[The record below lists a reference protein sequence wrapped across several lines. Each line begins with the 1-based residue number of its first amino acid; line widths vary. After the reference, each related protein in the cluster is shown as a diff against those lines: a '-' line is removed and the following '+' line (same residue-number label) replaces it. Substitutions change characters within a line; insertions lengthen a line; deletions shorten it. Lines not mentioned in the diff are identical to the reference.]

1 MGQPLGAP
9 PPVGMVPPNGA
20 SKRHL
25 ATGAAGA
32 AVMLA
37 SLDAYVVVTIL
48 TDIIRDLGIPIN
60 ELQRAT
66 PIITGYL
73 LAYIAAMPL
82 LGQLSDRLGRTR
94 VLQGSLAAFAVG
106 SAVSALARSLPVLVG
121 ARVFQGAAAG
131 ALLPVTFAVVGDLWE
146 EQDRQVPLGLVG
158 SVQELGSV
166 LGPLYGAL
174 LAAAIGWRGLFWV
187 NLPLAAAAIAI
198 VGRTKPGR
206 GSVPGRKVDAI
217 GGLLLA
223 AGLALVI
230 VGLYNPN
237 PSQGVLP
244 SWGIWAV
251 LGGAVLLAGFVVW
264 ERRAPV
270 RLLTPARGRVAPFS
284 SALCTSFLSGAA
296 LMVTLVDVPLVAE
309 TILGK
314 DSLGAA
320 LLLLRFLVAL
330 ALGAAAGGLFAR
342 HLGDRQVAVGGLI
355 VAAAGYLL
363 MAHWP
368 VDVLGPHYSLGPLGL
383 PRADVDLVIAG
394 LGLGVVVAPLASVVL
409 RASTPGDHG
418 AASAGVVAAR
428 MTGMLVGIGALAAWG
443 LHRFNA
449 LTAHIAPPVITA
461 TPSKGSFAAVAAYE
475 AALKG
480 ALHTEYSEI
489 FLITALICLAGAVCA
504 SLLGSTARAATP
516 KTVAG
521 VD

>member
-1 MGQPLGAP
+1 MNAP
-9 PPVGMVPPNGA
+9 PKAGA
-20 SKRHL
+20 QRHW
-25 ATGAAGA
+25 ATGAAGT
-32 AVMLA
+32 AVLLA

-48 TDIIRDLGIPIN
+48 TDIINDLGIPIN

-146 EQDRQVPLGLVG
+146 EHARQVPLGLVG

-187 NLPLAAAAIAI
+187 NLPLAAVAIVI

-206 GSVPGRKVDAI
+206 GPIPGRRVDLV

-244 SWGIWAV
+244 SWGPWAV
-251 LGGAVLLAGFVVW
+251 AGGAVLLAGFVVW

-270 RLLTPARGRVAPFS
+270 RLLTPAPGRVASFS
-284 SALCTSFLSGAA
+284 AALGTSFLSGAA

-314 DSLGAA
+314 DSVGAA

-330 ALGAAAGGLFAR
+330 ALGAALGGLLAR
-342 HLGDRQVAVGGLI
+342 HLGDRQVALGGLL
-355 VAAAGYLL
+355 VAAAGFLL
-363 MAHWP
+363 MARWP
-368 VDVLGPHYSLGPLGL
+368 VDILGPHYGLGPLSL
-383 PRADVDLVIAG
+383 PRADVDLVISG

-409 RASTPGDHG
+409 RASTAGDHG

-428 MTGMLVGIGALAAWG
+428 MSGMLVGIGALAAWG
-443 LHRFNA
+443 LHRFNG
-449 LTAHIAPPVITA
+449 LTANLVPPLLSNTQTA
-461 TPSKGSFAAVAAYE
+461 ASLAALASYE
-475 AALKG
+475 AALKS

-489 FLITALICLAGAVCA
+489 FLITAVICAAGVLCA
-504 SLLGSTARAATP
+504 FGLGSSP
-516 KTVAG
+516 KSSG
-521 VD
+521 S

>member
-1 MGQPLGAP
+1 MSAP
-9 PPVGMVPPNGA
+9 PKAGTQ
-20 SKRHL
+20 RHL
-25 ATGAAGA
+25 ATSAAGT
-32 AVMLA
+32 AVLLA

-48 TDIIRDLGIPIN
+48 TDIIHDLGIPIN

-94 VLQGSLAAFAVG
+94 VLQGSLAAFALG
-106 SAVSALARSLPVLVG
+106 SAVSALAGSLPVLVG

-146 EQDRQVPLGLVG
+146 EHDRQVPLGLVG

-187 NLPLAAAAIAI
+187 NLPLSAVAIAI

-206 GSVPGRKVDAI
+206 GPTPGRKVDLL

-230 VGLYNPN
+230 IGLYNPN

-244 SWGIWAV
+244 SWGLWAV
-251 LGGAVLLAGFVVW
+251 AGGVLLLAGFVVW

-270 RLLTPARGRVAPFS
+270 RLLTPAPGRVAPFS
-284 SALCTSFLSGAA
+284 AALGTSFLSGAA

-309 TILGK
+309 TILG
-314 DSLGAA
+314 DGSLGAA

-330 ALGAAAGGLFAR
+330 ALGAALGGYFAR
-342 HLGDRQVAVGGLI
+342 RLGDRQVAFGGLL

-368 VDVLGPHYSLGPLGL
+368 IDVLGPHYGIGALGL

-409 RASTPGDHG
+409 RASTAGDHG

-443 LHRFNA
+443 LHRFNG
-449 LTAHIAPPVITA
+449 LTANLAPPLISG
-461 TPSKGSFAAVAAYE
+461 TPSASSAAALAAYE
-475 AALKG
+475 AALKM

-489 FLITALICLAGAVCA
+489 FLITAAICLGGALCAVALGARPKAGSGLA
-504 SLLGSTARAATP
+504 SADRGSVP
-516 KTVAG
+516 
-521 VD
+521 

>member
-1 MGQPLGAP
+1 MSAP
-9 PPVGMVPPNGA
+9 PKAGA
-20 SKRHL
+20 RRHW
-25 ATGAAGA
+25 ATGAAGT
-32 AVMLA
+32 AVLLA

-48 TDIIRDLGIPIN
+48 TGIITDLGIPIN

-106 SAVSALARSLPVLVG
+106 SVASALARSLPVLVA

-146 EQDRQVPLGLVG
+146 EHDRQVPLGLVG

-187 NLPLAAAAIAI
+187 NLPLAAVAIVI

-206 GSVPGRKVDAI
+206 GATPGRKVDVV

-223 AGLALVI
+223 AGLTLVI
-230 VGLYNPN
+230 VGLYNPD
-237 PSQGVLP
+237 PAQGVLP
-244 SWGIWAV
+244 AWGVWAV
-251 LGGAVLLAGFVVW
+251 VGGVLALACFVAW
-264 ERRAPV
+264 ERQAPV
-270 RLLTPARGRVAPFS
+270 RLLTPGPGRVAPFS
-284 SALCTSFLSGAA
+284 AALGTSFLSGAA
-296 LMVTLVDVPLVAE
+296 LMVTLVDVPLLAE

-330 ALGAAAGGLFAR
+330 ALGAALGGFFAR
-342 HLGDRQVAVGGLI
+342 HSGDRQVAVVGLL

-363 MAHWP
+363 MARWG
-368 VDVLGPHYSLGPLGL
+368 VDVLGPHYGLGFISL
-383 PRADVDLVIAG
+383 PRADVDLVISG

-409 RASTPGDHG
+409 RASTAGDHG

-443 LHRFNA
+443 LHRFNS
-449 LTAHIAPPVITA
+449 LTANLAPPAISNTQTA
-461 TPSKGSFAAVAAYE
+461 ATLAQLAAYE
-475 AALKG
+475 SALKS
-480 ALHTEYSEI
+480 ALHIEYSEI
-489 FLITALICLAGAVCA
+489 FLITAAICVAGALCA
-504 SLLGSTARAATP
+504 VALGRSPGRVGATLTQPVGQHRSL
-516 KTVAG
+516 
-521 VD
+521 